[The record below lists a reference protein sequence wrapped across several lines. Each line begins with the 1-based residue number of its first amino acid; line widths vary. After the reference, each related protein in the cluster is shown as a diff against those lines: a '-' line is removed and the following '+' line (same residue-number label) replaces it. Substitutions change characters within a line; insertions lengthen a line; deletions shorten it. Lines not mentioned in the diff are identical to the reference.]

1 MLPDI
6 VQSGLKLW
14 CDDFVFICFFV
25 FFLSTVCCAVFI
37 LLIWVVSRPRAAKN
51 AQTSHWGALL
61 FFFPPS
67 LVVLWAF
74 AKHLGCLFPFV
85 CVQCCAFDLCCA
97 QLFSPLIIRCLS
109 YLKKKKAR
117 GHLPEERCIMRS
129 LACFLSL
136 VLQWEASQTNP
147 LSPALFYILWYILT
161 NWKWLP
167 AAFFVLNELNPPRNP
182 LHPEI
187 QNCVRISCKHWWF
200 VFTETGV
207 NQGAI
212 DSRKTTQSWL
222 SSSAFILV
230 KLQLCTWYRK
240 AVLTKNLP
248 SFGFF
253 FLELHAE
260 AITKDSIFFLDVC
273 VINV

>member
-37 LLIWVVSRPRAAKN
+37 LLIWVVSRPCAAKN

-61 FFFPPS
+61 FFPPPP
-67 LVVLWAF
+67 L
-74 AKHLGCLFPFV
+74 
-85 CVQCCAFDLCCA
+85 
-97 QLFSPLIIRCLS
+97 LFSGPLQSTLGVCFPSSVSSVVPLTCVVHSCSPLLS
-109 YLKKKKAR
+109 YGASRTLKKKAR

-167 AAFFVLNELNPPRNP
+167 AAFFVLNELNPPRSP

-260 AITKDSIFFLDVC
+260 AITKDSIFF
-273 VINV
+273 